1 MPKYNFRSFQS
12 FTNEIIEK
20 LRLKHRLK
28 VVQNLE
34 DNQMRSII
42 KSVSQDCRLDQD
54 ELKILYDAVKEE
66 YLMTWQTR
74 LVLQNKMTREERPR
88 LDSGLTF
95 QTQYRIDFELFA
107 QMLHRFLPWKPAEIF
122 SVSHSLI
129 FAIKFMVR
137 SRCVHFVY

>member
-54 ELKILYDAVKEE
+54 ELKILYDAVK
-66 YLMTWQTR
+66 
-74 LVLQNKMTREERPR
+74 VC
-88 LDSGLTF
+88 
-95 QTQYRIDFELFA
+95 
-107 QMLHRFLPWKPAEIF
+107 H
-122 SVSHSLI
+122 
-129 FAIKFMVR
+129 
-137 SRCVHFVY
+137 